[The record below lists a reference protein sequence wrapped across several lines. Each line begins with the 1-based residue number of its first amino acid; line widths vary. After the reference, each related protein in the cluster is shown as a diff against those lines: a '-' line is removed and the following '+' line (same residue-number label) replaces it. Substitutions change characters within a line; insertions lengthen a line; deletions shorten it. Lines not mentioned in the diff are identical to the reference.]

1 MLAYSQTMNTWA
13 ILQSFN
19 LHGARNTHTHTKDH
33 WSKKTF
39 RPCPCWVWVN
49 EHSRAIT
56 VFTVTFCFY
65 QSKAVFKWPTYT
77 SRFHRLKHVDSS
89 LCQWASKWDIWIV
102 FTGWKIPLLQS
113 INHTEMMW
121 GTHVG
126 HVFHTNFTASL
137 RGMSPLLIKLK
148 ARLFNSPPRNTLT
161 QSITMSAG
169 QN

>member
-1 MLAYSQTMNTWA
+1 M
-13 ILQSFN
+13 
-19 LHGARNTHTHTKDH
+19 
-33 WSKKTF
+33 
-39 RPCPCWVWVN
+39 
-49 EHSRAIT
+49 
-56 VFTVTFCFY
+56 
-65 QSKAVFKWPTYT
+65 
-77 SRFHRLKHVDSS
+77 
-89 LCQWASKWDIWIV
+89 

-161 QSITMSAG
+161 PNITMSVTFLFFLGNKITQSSESLTPPMILPPHLLAHHPFIFRTSALPSSHSYSPLLLLSYWSVASSIKHNLSIAWLLASKNIG
-169 QN
+169 TSLN